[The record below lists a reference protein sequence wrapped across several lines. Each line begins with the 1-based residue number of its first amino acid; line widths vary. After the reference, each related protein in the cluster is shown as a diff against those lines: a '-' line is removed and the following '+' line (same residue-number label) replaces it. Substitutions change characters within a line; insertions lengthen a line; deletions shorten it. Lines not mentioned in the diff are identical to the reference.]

1 MVANLTLGSSFEHDW
16 VPVSAAVV
24 DPGVDVC
31 PGVARHLLTLD
42 LQQHVLQH
50 ELFIDRN
57 LILHGRLEPVSAREM
72 GK

>member
-1 MVANLTLGSSFEHDW
+1 MVQNLTLGSSFEHDW

-57 LILHGRLEPVSAREM
+57 LILHGRLESVSAREAR
-72 GK
+72 

>member
-1 MVANLTLGSSFEHDW
+1 MVRNLTLGSSFEHDW

-31 PGVARHLLTLD
+31 PGVARNLLTLD
-42 LQQHVLQH
+42 LEQHVLKH

-57 LILHGRLEPVSAREM
+57 LILHGRLEPVPA
-72 GK
+72 G

>member
-1 MVANLTLGSSFEHDW
+1 MVQNLTLGSSFEHDW

-42 LQQHVLQH
+42 LQQHVLKH
-50 ELFIDRN
+50 EAVLELFIDKN
-57 LILHGRLEPVSAREM
+57 LILHGRLEPVSA
-72 GK
+72 G